1 VLLHFLVVPLNLFI
15 YQIHLIQVQQFVV
28 HLLVVVQVEF
38 QLVLLSYQAHQVVE
52 EMVEQE

>member
-1 VLLHFLVVPLNLFI
+1 MSLHFLVLLLNLFI
-15 YQIHLIQVQQFVV
+15 YQTHLIQVQQSVV
-28 HLLVVVQVEF
+28 YMLEVVQVEL